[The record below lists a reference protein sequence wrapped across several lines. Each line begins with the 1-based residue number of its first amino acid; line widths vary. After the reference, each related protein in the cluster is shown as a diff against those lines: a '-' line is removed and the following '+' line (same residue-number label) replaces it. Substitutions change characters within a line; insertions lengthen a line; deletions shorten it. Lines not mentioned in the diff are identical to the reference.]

1 MNLMT
6 TLRRGA
12 AALLTLGAVAVST
25 VTLAQPPGG
34 GGMPPAIQ
42 AKIKAW
48 QKWRENNKGV
58 SNLGTAIRQVEEIDK
73 DPGTKLDKKQAG
85 VMLGIINEWKSKPT
99 MNDDQAKGVLKKMT
113 AALNVKQIQKMQTIQ
128 PFGGGR
134 GGGMGGGRPGGGAPG
149 GGGGRPGGGAPGGG
163 MPSFPD
169 PPKGGFNPFNA
180 DTLPFEAMR
189 PMAKKNMNDFVTSLK
204 SRK

>member
-12 AALLTLGAVAVST
+12 ALLLTIGALAVST
-25 VTLAQPPGG
+25 AALAQPPGG

-48 QKWRENNKGV
+48 QKWTENNKGV
-58 SNLGTAIRQVEEIDK
+58 SNLSKAVRQVQEIDK
-73 DPGTKLDKKQAG
+73 DPATKLDKKQAAT
-85 VMLGIINEWKSKPT
+85 MLSIINEWHTKPT

-113 AALNVKQIQKMQTIQ
+113 GMLNVKQVQKMATIN
-128 PFGGGR
+128 PFGAR
-134 GGGMGGGRPGGGAPG
+134 G
-149 GGGGRPGGGAPGGG
+149 GGGGRPGGGGGVGGRPGGG
-163 MPSFPD
+163 GPGGPGGGFPD

-180 DTLPFEAMR
+180 DTLPFEGMR
-189 PMAKKNMNDFVTSLK
+189 PMAKKGMNDFVASLK

>member
-12 AALLTLGAVAVST
+12 ATLLTLGALAIST
-25 VTLAQPPGG
+25 VALAQPPGG

-48 QKWRENNKGV
+48 QKWSENNKGV
-58 SNLGTAIRQVEEIDK
+58 SNLSKAVRQVQEIDK
-73 DPGTKLDKKQAG
+73 DPATKLDKKQAAT
-85 VMLGIINEWKSKPT
+85 MLSIINEWQSKPT
-99 MNDDQAKGVLKKMT
+99 MNDDQAKSVLKKMT
-113 AALNVKQIQKMQTIQ
+113 GMLNVKQIQKMQTIQ

-134 GGGMGGGRPGGGAPG
+134 GGGRPGGGAPG
-149 GGGGRPGGGAPGGG
+149 GGGGRPGGGGPPGGG
-163 MPSFPD
+163 FPD

-189 PMAKKNMNDFVTSLK
+189 PMAKKGMNDFTASLK